1 MYNAW
6 PITRETR
13 KGWERY
19 KLDGYDRFL
28 MERDMMNERPWLCRR
43 PFQRALNTYR
53 WAEKARWDRHF
64 RDPVE

>member
-13 KGWERY
+13 KGWDRL

-28 MERDMMNERPWLCRR
+28 MQRDMMNKRMWLCRR
-43 PFQRALNTYR
+43 PYLRTMGCR
-53 WAEKARWDRHF
+53 GWAEGFRWNRGK
-64 RDPVE
+64 RQ